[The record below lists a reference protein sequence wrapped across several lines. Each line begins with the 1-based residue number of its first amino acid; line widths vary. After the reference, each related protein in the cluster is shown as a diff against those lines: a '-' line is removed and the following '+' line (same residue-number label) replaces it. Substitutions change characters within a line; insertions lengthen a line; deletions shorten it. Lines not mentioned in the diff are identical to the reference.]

1 MKKIFD
7 EVRSLDKRAIEE
19 FHLTEDILMENASL
33 GLKNYITK
41 KFKKNSSILI
51 VCGSGNNGADGI
63 SLARLLQKK
72 FEVSLYIVNEPKT
85 EIGKLQLKRA
95 KSINVNFVNQIFQA
109 DVVVDCLFGTGLNKE
124 LDEDSVS
131 LINSLNNLNSF
142 KIACDIPSGINSL
155 GQITQTAF
163 KADITITM
171 GALKTALL
179 TDIAK
184 DFVGKIKVANLGLPE
199 DIFQIETNK
208 YLLQKSD
215 LKLPLRDI
223 QNSHKGTFGHVNIV
237 SGEKIGASIIASQAS
252 FAFGAGLVT
261 IVSQNEKN
269 IPCNIMQSKS
279 VSDNCTAIALGMGL
293 GEIESLKLEEILQ
306 LNIPKVLDADIF
318 YNPLIVKYLD
328 ENVVLTPHPK
338 EFISLLKLTNIANIS
353 IEELQDNRF
362 LYVEKFCKI
371 YPKVTLLLKG
381 ANVIISKNDKIY
393 VNIFGSSKL
402 SKGGSGDVL
411 SGLIVSLLAQGYTS
425 LEAAINASLAHTIA
439 AKKYKNNN
447 YSMSPQDII
456 QGIKIL

>member
-51 VCGSGNNGADGI
+51 VCGSGNNGADGLA
-63 SLARLLQKK
+63 LARHLFEK
-72 FEVSLYIVNEPKT
+72 FEVFIYLSKDSKT
-85 EIGKLQLKRA
+85 KIGKLQEKRV
-95 KSINVNFVNQIFQA
+95 KSIGVNFVNEIFQA
-109 DVVVDCLFGTGLNKE
+109 DIIVDCLFGTGLNKE
-124 LDEDSVS
+124 LDENSVS
-131 LINSLNNLNSF
+131 LINSLNSFNSF
-142 KIACDIPSGINSL
+142 KITCDIPSGLNSL
-155 GQITQTAF
+155 GQVIQTAF

-223 QNSHKGTFGHVNIV
+223 QNTHKGTFGHLNVICGDKV
-237 SGEKIGASIIASQAS
+237 GASIIASKAAFS
-252 FAFGAGLVT
+252 FGAGLVT

-269 IPCNIMQSKS
+269 IPCHIMQSKS
-279 VSDNCTAIALGMGL
+279 VSENCTAIALGMGL
-293 GEIESLKLEEILQ
+293 GEFEALKLEEILK

-318 YNPLIVKYLD
+318 YNPLIVKYLN
-328 ENVVLTPHPK
+328 ENIVLTPHPK

-381 ANVIISKNDKIY
+381 ANVIISKNEKIY

-456 QGIKIL
+456 KGIKIL

>member
-72 FEVSLYIVNEPKT
+72 FEVSLYLVNEPKT

-142 KIACDIPSGINSL
+142 KIACDIPSGLNSL
-155 GQITQTAF
+155 GQVIQTAF

-269 IPCNIMQSKS
+269 IPFHIMQSKS
-279 VSDNCTAIALGMGL
+279 VSENCTAIALGMGL

-411 SGLIVSLLAQGYTS
+411 SGLIASLLAQGYTS

-439 AKKYKNNN
+439 AKKYKSNN

>member
-7 EVRSLDKRAIEE
+7 EVRSLDKRAIEK

-51 VCGSGNNGADGI
+51 VCGSGNNGADGLA
-63 SLARLLQKK
+63 LARHLFEK
-72 FEVSLYIVNEPKT
+72 FEVFIYLSKDSKT
-85 EIGKLQLKRA
+85 KIGKLQEKRV
-95 KSINVNFVNQIFQA
+95 KSIGVNFVNEIFQA
-109 DVVVDCLFGTGLNKE
+109 DIIVDCLFGTGLNKE
-124 LDEDSVS
+124 LDEDSLS

-171 GALKTALL
+171 GALKTELL

-223 QNSHKGTFGHVNIV
+223 KNSHKGTFGHVNIV
-237 SGEKIGASIIASQAS
+237 SGEKIGASIIASDAS

-269 IPCNIMQSKS
+269 IPFHIMQSKS
-279 VSDNCTAIALGMGL
+279 ISENCTAIALGMGL
-293 GEIESLKLEEILQ
+293 GEFEALKLEEILK

-328 ENVVLTPHPK
+328 ENIVLTPHPK

-381 ANVIISKNDKIY
+381 ANVIISKNEKIY

>member
-72 FEVSLYIVNEPKT
+72 FEVSLYLVNEPKT

-95 KSINVNFVNQIFQA
+95 KSININFVNQIFQA
-109 DVVVDCLFGTGLNKE
+109 DIVVDCLFGTGLNKE

-279 VSDNCTAIALGMGL
+279 VSENCTAIALGMGL

-328 ENVVLTPHPK
+328 KNVVLTPHPK

-411 SGLIVSLLAQGYTS
+411 SGLIASLLAQGYTS
-425 LEAAINASLAHTIA
+425 LEAAINSSLAHTIA
-439 AKKYKNNN
+439 AKKYKSNN

>member
-72 FEVSLYIVNEPKT
+72 FEVSLYLVNEPKT

-95 KSINVNFVNQIFQA
+95 KSINVNFVNKIFQA

-142 KIACDIPSGINSL
+142 KIACDIPSGLNSL

-279 VSDNCTAIALGMGL
+279 VSENCTAIALGMGL
-293 GEIESLKLEEILQ
+293 GEFESLKLEEILQ

-353 IEELQDNRF
+353 IEELQENRF

-381 ANVIISKNDKIY
+381 ANVIISKNEKIY

>member
-19 FHLTEDILMENASL
+19 FHLTEDILMEHASL

-63 SLARLLQKK
+63 SLARLLQNK
-72 FEVSLYIVNEPKT
+72 FKVSLYLVNEPKT

-124 LDEDSVS
+124 LDEDSVT

-142 KIACDIPSGINSL
+142 KIACDIPSGLNSL

-237 SGEKIGASIIASQAS
+237 SGEKIGASIIASDAS

-279 VSDNCTAIALGMGL
+279 VSENCTAIALGMGL

>member
-72 FEVSLYIVNEPKT
+72 FEVSLYLVNEPKI

-142 KIACDIPSGINSL
+142 KIACDIPSGLNSL

-223 QNSHKGTFGHVNIV
+223 KNSHKGTFGHVNIV

-269 IPCNIMQSKS
+269 IPYHIMQSKS
-279 VSDNCTAIALGMGL
+279 VSENCTAIALGMGL

-402 SKGGSGDVL
+402 SKGGRGDVL
-411 SGLIVSLLAQGYTS
+411 SGLIASLLSQGYTS
-425 LEAAINASLAHTIA
+425 L
-439 AKKYKNNN
+439 
-447 YSMSPQDII
+447 
-456 QGIKIL
+456 

>member
-51 VCGSGNNGADGI
+51 VCGSGNNGSDGI
-63 SLARLLQKK
+63 SLARLLQNK
-72 FEVSLYIVNEPKT
+72 FKVSLYLVNEPKT

-95 KSINVNFVNQIFQA
+95 KSININFVNQIFQA

-124 LDEDSVS
+124 LDEDSIS

-223 QNSHKGTFGHVNIV
+223 KNSHKGTFGHVNIV

-279 VSDNCTAIALGMGL
+279 VSENCTAIAFGMGL

-353 IEELQDNRF
+353 IEELQENRF

-411 SGLIVSLLAQGYTS
+411 SGLIASLLAQGYTS

>member
-33 GLKNYITK
+33 GLKNCITK

-51 VCGSGNNGADGI
+51 VCGNGNNGADGI
-63 SLARLLQKK
+63 SLARLLQNK
-72 FEVSLYIVNEPKT
+72 FEVSLYLVNEPKT

-124 LDEDSVS
+124 LDKDSLF

-142 KIACDIPSGINSL
+142 KIACDIPSGLNSL

-237 SGEKIGASIIASQAS
+237 SGEKIGASIIASDAS

-269 IPCNIMQSKS
+269 IPFHIMQSKS
-279 VSDNCTAIALGMGL
+279 VSENCTAIALGMGL
-293 GEIESLKLEEILQ
+293 GEFESLKLEEILQ

-353 IEELQDNRF
+353 IEELQENRF

-411 SGLIVSLLAQGYTS
+411 SGLIASLLAQGYTS

>member
-33 GLKNYITK
+33 ALKNYITK

-72 FEVSLYIVNEPKT
+72 FEVSLYLMNEPKT

-95 KSINVNFVNQIFQA
+95 KSINVNFVNKIFQT

-124 LDEDSVS
+124 LDEDSLS

-142 KIACDIPSGINSL
+142 KIACDIPSGLNNL
-155 GQITQTAF
+155 GQVIQTAF

-179 TDIAK
+179 TDTAK

-237 SGEKIGASIIASQAS
+237 SGEKIGASIIASEAS
-252 FAFGAGLVT
+252 FSFGAGLVT

-269 IPCNIMQSKS
+269 IPCHIMQSKS

-293 GEIESLKLEEILQ
+293 GEFESIKLEEILK

-338 EFISLLKLTNIANIS
+338 EFISLLKLTNISDIS
-353 IEELQDNRF
+353 IEELQKNRF

-425 LEAAINASLAHTIA
+425 LEASINASLAHTIS

>member
-63 SLARLLQKK
+63 SLARLLQNK
-72 FEVSLYIVNEPKT
+72 FKVSLYILNEPKT

-95 KSINVNFVNQIFQA
+95 KSVNVNFVNQIFQA

-142 KIACDIPSGINSL
+142 KIACDIPSGLNSL

-223 QNSHKGTFGHVNIV
+223 KNSHKGTFGHVNIV

-279 VSDNCTAIALGMGL
+279 VSENCTAIALGMGL
-293 GEIESLKLEEILQ
+293 GEFESLKLEEILQ

-318 YNPLIVKYLD
+318 YNQLIVKYLD

-338 EFISLLKLTNIANIS
+338 EFISLLKLTNIANIL
-353 IEELQDNRF
+353 IEELQENRF

-381 ANVIISKNDKIY
+381 ANVIISKNNKIY

>member
-63 SLARLLQKK
+63 SLARLLQNK
-72 FEVSLYIVNEPKT
+72 FKVSLYIVNEPKT

-142 KIACDIPSGINSL
+142 KIACDIPSGLNSL
-155 GQITQTAF
+155 GQVIQTAF

-223 QNSHKGTFGHVNIV
+223 KNSHKGTFGHVNIV

-279 VSDNCTAIALGMGL
+279 VSENCTAIALGMGL

-411 SGLIVSLLAQGYTS
+411 SGLIASLLAQGYTS

>member
-51 VCGSGNNGADGI
+51 VCGNGNNGADGI
-63 SLARLLQKK
+63 SLARLLQNK

-142 KIACDIPSGINSL
+142 KIACDIPSGLNSL

-223 QNSHKGTFGHVNIV
+223 KNSHKGTFGHVNIV

-279 VSDNCTAIALGMGL
+279 VSENCTAIALGMGL

-318 YNPLIVKYLD
+318 YNSLIVKYLD

-411 SGLIVSLLAQGYTS
+411 SGLIASLLAQGYTS

>member
-41 KFKKNSSILI
+41 RFKKNSSILI

-63 SLARLLQKK
+63 SLARLLQNK
-72 FEVSLYIVNEPKT
+72 FKVSLYLVNEPKT

-95 KSINVNFVNQIFQA
+95 KSININFVNQIFQA
-109 DVVVDCLFGTGLNKE
+109 DIVVDCLFGTGLNKE
-124 LDEDSVS
+124 LDEDSLS

-142 KIACDIPSGINSL
+142 KIACDIPSGLNSL
-155 GQITQTAF
+155 GQVIQTAF

-223 QNSHKGTFGHVNIV
+223 NNSHKGTFGHVNIV
-237 SGEKIGASIIASQAS
+237 SGEKIGASIIASDAS

-269 IPCNIMQSKS
+269 IPFHIMQSKS
-279 VSDNCTAIALGMGL
+279 VSENCTAIALGMGL
-293 GEIESLKLEEILQ
+293 GEFESLKLEEILQ

-353 IEELQDNRF
+353 IEELQENRF

-411 SGLIVSLLAQGYTS
+411 SGLIASLLAQGYTL

>member
-33 GLKNYITK
+33 GLKNCITK

-63 SLARLLQKK
+63 SLARLLQNK

-223 QNSHKGTFGHVNIV
+223 KNSHKGTFGHVNIV
-237 SGEKIGASIIASQAS
+237 SGEKIGASIIASEAS

-279 VSDNCTAIALGMGL
+279 VSENCTAIALGMGL

-353 IEELQDNRF
+353 IKELQENRF

-371 YPKVTLLLKG
+371 YSKVTLLLKG

>member
-63 SLARLLQKK
+63 SLARLLQNK
-72 FEVSLYIVNEPKT
+72 FEVSLYLINEPKT

-142 KIACDIPSGINSL
+142 KIACDIPSGLNSL
-155 GQITQTAF
+155 GQVIETAF

-208 YLLQKSD
+208 YLIQKSD

-223 QNSHKGTFGHVNIV
+223 KNSHKGTFGHVNIV
-237 SGEKIGASIIASQAS
+237 SGEKIGASIIASEAS

-279 VSDNCTAIALGMGL
+279 VSENCTAIALGMGL
-293 GEIESLKLEEILQ
+293 GEFESLKLEEILQ

-328 ENVVLTPHPK
+328 KNVVLTPHPK
-338 EFISLLKLTNIANIS
+338 EFISLLKLTNIANIL

-425 LEAAINASLAHTIA
+425 LEATINASLAHTIA

-456 QGIKIL
+456 EGIKIL

>member
-63 SLARLLQKK
+63 SLARLLQNK

-142 KIACDIPSGINSL
+142 KIACDIPSGLNSL
-155 GQITQTAF
+155 GQVIQTAF

-269 IPCNIMQSKS
+269 IPCHIMQSKS

-353 IEELQDNRF
+353 IEELQENRF

-381 ANVIISKNDKIY
+381 ANVIISKNEKIY

-425 LEAAINASLAHTIA
+425 LEAAINASLAHTIS

-447 YSMSPQDII
+447 YSMNPQDII

>member
-7 EVRSLDKRAIEE
+7 EVRSLDKRAIEK
-19 FHLTEDILMENASL
+19 FHLTEDILMEHASL

-72 FEVSLYIVNEPKT
+72 FEVSLYLVNEPKT

-124 LDEDSVS
+124 LDEDSIS

-142 KIACDIPSGINSL
+142 KIACDIPSGLNSL
-155 GQITQTAF
+155 GQVIQTAF

-223 QNSHKGTFGHVNIV
+223 KNSHKGTFGHVNIV
-237 SGEKIGASIIASQAS
+237 SGEKIGASIIASDAS

-261 IVSQNEKN
+261 IVSQNEEN
-269 IPCNIMQSKS
+269 IPCHIMQSKS
-279 VSDNCTAIALGMGL
+279 VSENCTAIALGMGL
-293 GEIESLKLEEILQ
+293 GEIESLKLEEILK

-381 ANVIISKNDKIY
+381 ANVIISKNEKIY

-439 AKKYKNNN
+439 ANKYKKNN

-456 QGIKIL
+456 KGIKIL